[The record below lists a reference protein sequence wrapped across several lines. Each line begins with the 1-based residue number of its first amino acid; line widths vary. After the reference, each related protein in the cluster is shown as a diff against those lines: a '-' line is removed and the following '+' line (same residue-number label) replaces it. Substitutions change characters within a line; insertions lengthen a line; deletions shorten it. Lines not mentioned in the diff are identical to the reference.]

1 MEFSNEQKLIVALL
15 TEIHSELNIQDGL
28 DPEFIQRAVN
38 GNQSWA
44 LGWKYPGIFEE
55 TDEDPRAVKFVADVL
70 DMWSLLESSFNS
82 LDDDARR
89 VVADAAGPFGRS
101 VEFPG
106 FDGNNES
113 EYLSIARIFV
123 EDLDR
128 WSEFKGRIL
137 NAHMRTVDGYERML
151 EVFEEIRTAK
161 MNDGDYGV
169 LNAEE
174 LGRVLSERT
183 HPSNR

>member
-28 DPEFIQRAVN
+28 NPEFIQRAVN
-38 GNQSWA
+38 GDHGWA
-44 LGWKYPGIFEE
+44 LGWKYPGLFEE
-55 TDEDPRAVKFVADVL
+55 TGEDPQAVKFVADVL
-70 DMWSLLESSFNS
+70 DMWSFLETSFNA
-82 LDDDARR
+82 LDDNGRQAL
-89 VVADAAGPFGRS
+89 ADAAEPFGRQ
-101 VEFPG
+101 VAFPG

-128 WSEFKGRIL
+128 WTEFEGRIL
-137 NAHMRTVDGYERML
+137 NAHMRTVDGYQRML
-151 EVFEEIRTAK
+151 EVFGEIRTAK
-161 MNDGDYGV
+161 MNEGDYEV

-174 LGRVLSERT
+174 LGRVLSERV